1 MQPAAW
7 TIPISRLGQGG
18 DRCEGRVSLHGATR
32 RASGRAA
39 HINFLILY
47 SGLMRQLQTTL
58 FFEAERDPVLAAV
71 ERRVGTSWS
80 RSAWARRAIASTSD
94 CAAATTPFFD
104 D

>member
-1 MQPAAW
+1 M
-7 TIPISRLGQGG
+7 GQGG
-18 DRCEGRVSLHGATR
+18 NRCEGRVSLPDGATR

-58 FFEAERDPVLAAV
+58 FFEAARDPVLDAV
-71 ERRVGTSWS
+71 EASRRNLLVAQRVGEKSY
-80 RSAWARRAIASTSD
+80 RFDIRLRGD
-94 CAAATTPFFD
+94 DETPFFD